1 MHDNVNKDISVLEM
15 GLKKGAGRAF
25 ETAMKAFMVDQM
37 LDRDI
42 VEQFFGFGSLSRVL
56 PKALRKIE
64 GRRRASLGAIFRQ
77 IKFSRAS
84 LSGLYLGRRGV
95 RRRASLR
102 FLLQAALV
110 TRRFYDELRFEN
122 LS

>member
-15 GLKKGAGRAF
+15 GLKKGAGRAS

-42 VEQFFGFGSLSRVL
+42 VEQFFEFGSLSRVL

-64 GRRRASLGAIFRQ
+64 RRKSAPLGAVFRQ
-77 IKFSRAS
+77 VKFSRAS
-84 LSGLYLGRRGV
+84 LFRLYLGRRGV
-95 RRRASLR
+95 KRRASLR